1 MNNIILVLS
10 SYVCFISL
18 QFIANFE
25 LFGVLLTCPS
35 LRGAFA
41 PKNRLYFTIVANVMY
56 RNSVQHST
64 NVDLYANKL
73 VCTNKLVITI
83 TNL

>member
-18 QFIANFE
+18 QCIANFE
-25 LFGVLLTCPS
+25 LFGVSLTCPS

-41 PKNRLYFTIVANVMY
+41 PKNIGTK
-56 RNSVQHST
+56 SVNMSDIM
-64 NVDLYANKL
+64 VYLAMILLDRMVFY
-73 VCTNKLVITI
+73 I
-83 TNL
+83 